1 MMKLLS
7 IDSNSKLAKTNKLVG
22 NNHLYAGLSL
32 MPDDKLCPGA
42 KAAGCMDKCLKSA
55 GRGRFSNVSK
65 ARTTK
70 SAMFHNNPMQFKYW
84 LVKDLEALVRKAT
97 KEFKIARVRLNV
109 LSDVTWEKYK
119 VIRDGIEF
127 DGIPQAF
134 PEIQFYDYTKR
145 ADRIGKTPAN
155 YKLTFSY
162 SGIGTYKNQVRL
174 AEDREANMAVVFLVK
189 KGQNLPEFFRG
200 KPVIDGDEHD
210 ARWDDAHG
218 VIVGLRAKGQAIGDD
233 SGFAVAA

>member
-1 MMKLLS
+1 MKLLS

-22 NNHLYAGLSL
+22 DNHEYAGLSL

-42 KAAGCMDKCLKSA
+42 KAAGCMPKCLKSA
-55 GRGRFSNVSK
+55 GRGKFSNVSK
-65 ARTTK
+65 ARTAK
-70 SAMFHNNPMQFKYW
+70 SAMFHNNPMQFRYW
-84 LVKDLEALVRKAT
+84 LVKDLEALVRRVNK
-97 KEFKIARVRLNV
+97 KGKIARVRLNV
-109 LSDVTWEKYK
+109 LSDVAWEKYK
-119 VIRDGIEF
+119 VIRDGIEYE
-127 DGIPQAF
+127 GIPQAF

-162 SGIGTYKNQVRL
+162 SGVSTYKNQVRL
-174 AEDREANMAVVFLVK
+174 AEDRDANMAVVFLVK
-189 KGQNLPEFFRG
+189 KGQRLPEFFRG

-210 ARWDDAHG
+210 ARWDDAQG
-218 VIVGLRAKGQAIGDD
+218 VVVGLRAKGDCIGDD

>member
-1 MMKLLS
+1 MKLLS
-7 IDSNSKLAKTNKLVG
+7 IDSNSKLAKTNKVAG
-22 NNHLYAGLSL
+22 ENHLYAGLSL

-65 ARTTK
+65 ARITK

-97 KEFKIARVRLNV
+97 REGKIARVRLNV
-109 LSDVTWEKYK
+109 LSDVAWEKYK

-134 PEIQFYDYTKR
+134 PDIQFYDYTKR
-145 ADRIGKTPAN
+145 ADRVGKTPAN

-162 SGIGTYKNQVRL
+162 SGISTYKNQVRL

-189 KGQNLPEFFRG
+189 KGQSLPQFFRG

-210 ARWDDAHG
+210 ARWDDAQG
-218 VIVGLRAKGQAIGDD
+218 VVVGLRAKGEAIGDA

>member
-1 MMKLLS
+1 
-7 IDSNSKLAKTNKLVG
+7 
-22 NNHLYAGLSL
+22 
-32 MPDDKLCPGA
+32 MPDDKLCPGS

-55 GRGRFSNVSK
+55 GRGRFSNVAV
-65 ARTTK
+65 ARTAK
-70 SAMFHNNPMQFKYW
+70 SILFHSKPLEFRQA
-84 LVKDLEALVRKAT
+84 LVKDLEALVRKAI
-97 KEFKIARVRLNV
+97 KEGKIARVRLNV
-109 LSDVTWEKYK
+109 LSDVAWEKYK

-145 ADRIGKTPAN
+145 ADRVGKTPAN

-174 AEDREANMAVVFLVK
+174 AEDKQANMAVVFLVK
-189 KGQNLPEFFRG
+189 KGQSLPEFFRG